1 MMSCLSRISLDDSLV
16 LNLSFSSQEIASDLN
31 MVWKLTWQSDGQI
44 SLCSFVRGERLK
56 SA

>member
-16 LNLSFSSQEIASDLN
+16 LNLCFSSQEIASDLN